1 MLAVDPSTEMLQA
14 GRSLGI
20 ERGIDGIR
28 WQVGDS
34 TTLASLPA
42 TRRVTVGDA
51 FHYMDRDHV
60 LADLDQI
67 VLPGGFVAVL
77 VSRAINTPRAW
88 WEPILDHL
96 RDHGQVDAWEV
107 ALRKTLTGIEP
118 SGRFTATV
126 QAAVIVGQ
134 CP

>member
-1 MLAVDPSTEMLQA
+1 MAELGRVALQLAQRGLPVLAVDPSTEMLQA

-42 TRRVTVGDA
+42 TRRVTIGDA

-60 LADLDQI
+60 LADIDQI

-77 VSRAINTPRAW
+77 VSRAPGGSRSWTICG
-88 WEPILDHL
+88 I
-96 RDHGQVDAWEV
+96 
-107 ALRKTLTGIEP
+107 TGK
-118 SGRFTATV
+118 STRGRWPCARR
-126 QAAVIVGQ
+126 
-134 CP
+134 